1 MSMKR
6 VISAAALAVGLSI
19 SMATLDAG
27 SAYSAP
33 LDPPPPCPNCHGGGG
48 GGAGGGG
55 DLSGPGVQAGGGAQA
70 GGGVQIPQN
79 PPQTTEAPATQT
91 TQAPATQTTQAPATQ
106 TTQAPT
112 TQSTSPSAQTTTQA
126 TQTSTPAT
134 QTTSTSAQT
143 TSPSAQTTAPASG
156 QTTTPQLGGEVYA
169 SLNPPSTQ
177 PEHPPYIPPRGVYAS
192 GNAEI
197 GGPVGLDTG
206 FSIVGHGAPPPPRQ
220 HGYGWNDG
228 RAPGHP
234 PPHWEGPPP
243 SGGWDGPP
251 PPGGWNRP
259 WAGAPRD
266 VAVARADFGPFSYN
280 TFTAIPVFNWQYGG
294 WGYWFFGVWVP
305 LY

>member
-1 MSMKR
+1 
-6 VISAAALAVGLSI
+6 
-19 SMATLDAG
+19 
-27 SAYSAP
+27 
-33 LDPPPPCPNCHGGGG
+33 
-48 GGAGGGG
+48 
-55 DLSGPGVQAGGGAQA
+55 
-70 GGGVQIPQN
+70 
-79 PPQTTEAPATQT
+79 
-91 TQAPATQTTQAPATQ
+91 
-106 TTQAPT
+106 
-112 TQSTSPSAQTTTQA
+112 SPSAQTT
-126 TQTSTPAT
+126 ST
-134 QTTSTSAQT
+134 
-143 TSPSAQTTAPASG
+143 SAQTTAPASG
-156 QTTTPQLGGEVYA
+156 QSTTPQLGGEVYA

-177 PEHPPYIPPRGVYAS
+177 PEHPAYIPPRGVYAS

-206 FSIVGHGAPPPPRQ
+206 FSIVGHGAPPPPRL

>member
-6 VISAAALAVGLSI
+6 VVSAVAVAAGLSI
-19 SMATLDAG
+19 SMATLNAG

-79 PPQTTEAPATQT
+79 PPQTTAAPATPSQPPTTPSTEPPATQT

-106 TTQAPT
+106 TT
-112 TQSTSPSAQTTTQA
+112 SPG
-126 TQTSTPAT
+126 
-134 QTTSTSAQT
+134 AQT
-143 TSPSAQTTAPASG
+143 TSPSAQTTSTSAQTTAPASG
-156 QTTTPQLGGEVYA
+156 QSTTPQPGRERYA